1 MTYSPAQAGVMT
13 GEDYFTSIGLIG
25 GATGMKPIL
34 SMPTVLSA
42 PDGYRDGTTVTITD
56 SVAKQTAGLDCWL
69 NWNFLDSG
77 STSYSKV
84 LSIGYG
90 IGDYFAITVSENAY
104 TGAQAGAYFDDCYQ
118 WRSDGKLY
126 SASGGSWVN
135 FSTDATY
142 TPNNN
147 LVTNPIIGIASYL
160 ETDQVQKTFF
170 RTGSSDWVQVLSTT
184 SSNTGSNG
192 FKCVGFY
199 DYATGKRVVAPVM
212 AWGVV

>member
-1 MTYSPAQAGVMT
+1 MT
-13 GEDYFTSIGLIG
+13 GEDYFTSIGILG
-25 GATGMKPIL
+25 SSTGMKPIL

-42 PDGYRDGTTVTITD
+42 PDGYRDGTTATTTD
-56 SVAKQTAGLDCWL
+56 SVVYQTAGADCWL

-90 IGDYFAITVSENAY
+90 IGRTFAITVSENAY
-104 TGAQAGAYFDDCYQ
+104 TGATAGVYFDDCYQ

-126 SASGGSWVN
+126 SESGGWTLIG
-135 FSTDATY
+135 TDATY
-142 TPNNN
+142 KPNTD

-160 ETDQVQKTFF
+160 ETDQLQKTFF
-170 RTGSSDWVQVLSTT
+170 RTGSSDWVQVLSET

-199 DYATGKRVVAPVM
+199 DYVTGKRVVAPVM